1 VPWGYEEEDV
11 DSEFERRFIKPITS
25 ASYPG
30 TLAALSLT
38 VYRVSLIGGSPPQ
51 SLKTVLLVAAATFLL
66 ASISIFFYNLYPTR
80 TRLWT
85 VTAVC
90 YLMGLFALMTSVV
103 ILLISA

>member
-1 VPWGYEEEDV
+1 M

-51 SLKTVLLVAAATFLL
+51 SLKTVLLVASAAFLL

-80 TRLWT
+80 SRLWT

-90 YLMGLFALMTSVV
+90 YLLGLFALMTSVL
-103 ILLISA
+103 ILLINA